1 MRGELPY
8 FLPDRRRY
16 RSKPCIIIIGLL
28 NKDNLEFLVEKIKR
42 GHSELFE
49 ELYQI
54 LYADLRKMS
63 SPYFIAG
70 GDEND
75 IIQECRI
82 GLLKAVSDYNSNAG
96 MTFRN
101 FAVNI
106 CCKRH
111 LITTVSHANRKKYII
126 HNSADSLDTPT
137 SEDEDSNLSD
147 FIQDIDTNILD
158 KIVSEQ
164 QFNDLKG
171 VLCEKL
177 TKLEKSIMELYLN
190 GHSYKEISHILN
202 VKPKTVDNALMRI
215 RHKAAEVII

>member
-1 MRGELPY
+1 LDKEELEH
-8 FLPDRRRY
+8 
-16 RSKPCIIIIGLL
+16 IIFKAKHG
-28 NKDNLEFLVEKIKR
+28 D
-42 GHSELFE
+42 ELAFE
-49 ELYQI
+49 ELYNS
-54 LYADLRKMS
+54 LYGDLRKMS

-82 GLLKAVSDYNSNAG
+82 GLWKAINDFKSDAG

-111 LITTVSHANRKKYII
+111 LITTVSHANRKKFII
-126 HNSADSLDTPT
+126 HNTADSLDATT

-147 FIQDIDTNILD
+147 FIQDMDTSILD

-164 QFNDLKG
+164 EFKVIKDMLYD
-171 VLCEKL
+171 KL
-177 TKLEKSIMELYLN
+177 TKLEMSIIELYLK
-190 GHSYKEISHILN
+190 GHSYKEIANILGT
-202 VKPKTVDNALMRI
+202 KSKTVDNALMRVRKKSTEI
-215 RHKAAEVII
+215 AL